1 MAPAVLITPHGP
13 SMFYR
18 ELSEEHGAVNLY
30 GSQKVLE
37 VLRIRLGGKIV
48 AQRITE
54 YLRGIGWWEKM
65 ERL

>member
-1 MAPAVLITPHGP
+1 
-13 SMFYR
+13 MFYR

-54 YLRGIGWWEKM
+54 YLRGAGDWEYF
-65 ERL
+65 